1 MNQNAN
7 IELKDRE
14 NEEMEIDLVELFG
27 HFMSKIWWIVGA
39 FIIGALIAG
48 LLTMFVITP
57 KYTAT
62 AKMYMVNSSSQSVV
76 DLTDLNIGQSLS
88 GDYVELLK
96 TRPIVEGVIEE
107 QNLQYSYGQLVNMVN
122 LSIINETRIV
132 QIDVTSTD
140 PREAME
146 IANSLADKGVS
157 ELPKLME
164 TPKPH
169 IAEYA
174 IVPVNQ
180 SSPSLTKNVMIGALL
195 ALLIMLGILTV
206 QFLTD
211 DTFKSAE
218 DIEREFGVMPI
229 TVIPEGKIEGLDP
242 DDDKGKTK
250 TKTKKSK
257 SKKRGKAKKSDRSK

>member
-242 DDDKGKTK
+242 NDDKGK

>member
-1 MNQNAN
+1 MNQNPD
-7 IELKDRE
+7 IELKDTR
-14 NEEMEIDLVELFG
+14 NEEMEIDLLELFG
-27 HFMSKIWWIVGA
+27 YFMSKIWWIVCA

-48 LLTMFVITP
+48 LITAFIITP

-96 TRPIVEGVIEE
+96 TRPIVEGVIQE
-107 QNLQYSYGQLVNMVN
+107 QNLQYSYNQLVSMMG
-122 LSIINETRIV
+122 LSVVNETRII
-132 QIDVTSTD
+132 QIDITSPD

-164 TPKPH
+164 TPAPH

-174 IVPVNQ
+174 IVPVNK
-180 SSPSLTKNVMIGALL
+180 SSPSLTKNTVIGALL
-195 ALLIMLGILTV
+195 ATLLMLAIFTV
-206 QFLTD
+206 QFLRD
-211 DTFKSAE
+211 DTFRSAE
-218 DIEREFGVMPI
+218 DIEREFGVMPL
-229 TVIPEGKIEGLDP
+229 TTIPEGKIEGLASDS
-242 DDDKGKTK
+242 DKV
-250 TKTKKSK
+250 
-257 SKKRGKAKKSDRSK
+257 KRKGRRKRRG